1 MVRVSASQRCF
12 YGSGGRPFSRLKA
25 FVVSSCYPPLSSAD
39 APRPSRPKSVQC
51 SFSSSREHNSSPRGR
66 AITRRAQATGRGP
79 ARVRPAPPRGAQR
92 QPHGAAGSGGA
103 HSTARRQPRAPRPC
117 VPAHR
122 LHSCRRAETTA
133 IFSRPRA
140 HWLGSVVVAR
150 PCCAKHCA
158 PDRGRAFRVVPMHE
172 QYLYAAPAHVAL
184 ADCRNRC
191 RLRHPGRGT

>member
-1 MVRVSASQRCF
+1 MKVF
-12 YGSGGRPFSRLKA
+12 P
-25 FVVSSCYPPLSSAD
+25 FVVSSCYGRLSRKFCGRR
-39 APRPSRPKSVQC
+39 APKTQERRGNGQ
-51 SFSSSREHNSSPRGR
+51 FRAIHNSTR

-92 QPHGAAGSGGA
+92 QPHGAAESQSGGA

-150 PCCAKHCA
+150 PCCAIHI
-158 PDRGRAFRVVPMHE
+158 VPLTAVARPE
-172 QYLYAAPAHVAL
+172 LYPCMNNICMPRLPMSRSRIAATVAGHVAQ
-184 ADCRNRC
+184 AAIPDACAR
-191 RLRHPGRGT
+191 T